1 MKKAIL
7 YFVTAF
13 NLIFL
18 AAPLSVSAMSPSSD
32 QPALSDVER
41 KPDIDWQYTVIDG
54 VLYRR
59 LFNYSTK
66 TPLSDWEI
74 VP

>member
-7 YFVTAF
+7 YFVTTL
-13 NLIFL
+13 NLLFL
-18 AAPLSVSAMSPSSD
+18 AAPLSVAAMSPA
-32 QPALSDVER
+32 PYALELSDVER
-41 KPDIDWQYTVIDG
+41 KPDIDWQYKVIDG

-59 LFNYSTK
+59 LDNYSTK
-66 TPLSDWEI
+66 TPLTDWEI

>member
-13 NLIFL
+13 NLLFL
-18 AAPLSVSAMSPSSD
+18 AAPLSVSAMSPS
-32 QPALSDVER
+32 PYVLEMSDVER
-41 KPDIDWQYTVIDG
+41 KPDIDWQYTVFDG

-59 LFNYSTK
+59 LYNYSTK